1 MFCAVYLSWFFSPC
15 RNFPVPKK
23 LFGLKSTKGDHT
35 TATLL
40 LMQGLQAWAV
50 SSAAK
55 YATVHISQSPIYFA
69 YVTIKQI

>member
-1 MFCAVYLSWFFSPC
+1 
-15 RNFPVPKK
+15 
-23 LFGLKSTKGDHT
+23 
-35 TATLL
+35 
-40 LMQGLQAWAV
+40 MQGLQAWAV